1 MGTRIVRAALQASAA
16 LLLISC
22 AAPSSSPQAIQRLD
36 PAELAAIEAARAAR
50 PLSLDEIVRRS
61 RAGVGTAALLDEIR
75 RTGTRHALTPAEA
88 QRLREQGVA
97 AEVLDE
103 LAAAEARAARDQAT
117 ADKVRRATEQ
127 AAAEDRA
134 RAEAERRRRAYSP
147 YYDPLGPYG
156 RPFYPAYPYG
166 YPGYFGGGVLIRR

>member
-1 MGTRIVRAALQASAA
+1 MSAPALQTHGLTVRFGGFTAVDDVHLS
-16 LLLISC
+16 I
-22 AAPSSSPQAIQRLD
+22 AP
-36 PAELAAIEAARAAR
+36 
-50 PLSLDEIVRRS
+50 
-61 RAGVGTAALLDEIR
+61 
-75 RTGTRHALTPAEA
+75 GTRHALTPAEA